1 MVKDFAGTA
10 SARSSLR
17 PECPALRQEQ
27 GCRGDEARDDVH
39 DRADGERGHAQDGTG
54 RTVTAVTADGGRS
67 AQYEH
72 TMAVTETGLDILT
85 KRTANSRP
93 FY

>member
-1 MVKDFAGTA
+1 MSKIPYIPRLWAGW
-10 SARSSLR
+10 
-17 PECPALRQEQ
+17 
-27 GCRGDEARDDVH
+27 
-39 DRADGERGHAQDGTG
+39 
-54 RTVTAVTADGGRS
+54 VTADGGRS

-72 TMAVTETGLDILT
+72 TMAVTETGLDVLT